1 MKQQHVHRRAR
12 ARRVWKFRVA
22 QAVLL
27 CAAAAVQ
34 AQTAQ
39 LPAVRINASPVIEA
53 NRVDAFG
60 SLATEVT
67 EAQVR
72 ELNALDLAS
81 ALRRT
86 PGVVASRFNPV
97 GSFGGDEGGAV
108 YVRGL
113 GASRP
118 GSEIKTYVDGVPF
131 YMGVWNHPLL
141 DLLPVHGMD
150 RISVYKGPQ
159 LQHFGNNFAAIDLV
173 PRRATKDGLAAQGQ
187 ITAGSFSTV
196 TEQAALQWRGQD
208 FDVALAQGAAR
219 SSGHRDDADGRL
231 SNVMG
236 RAGYRLAPGWSIGL
250 TLLYADNEVSDPG
263 QEGNPASKTGR
274 FDTRGSLAALS
285 VAHEHTWGRGSLQVY
300 DNSGVGN
307 WHDHPAQADTYTKFG
322 LGGLRW
328 RETLTPTSADEIVL
342 GVDVDGS
349 RGSVAFGG
357 FTAFDNVKLRL
368 TSPHAAIS
376 HTFALGGGWELVP
389 SAGVRWYRHDV
400 FGNHTGAHG
409 GLVARSGET
418 LALRLN
424 VAQGHNF
431 PGLDAALLNAIV
443 PPLGGAPDSWRDL
456 DPERLNHAEVGAHWV
471 VAPGSTLDLALFND
485 RISGRYV
492 YAFPPAVS
500 QPSFTNLGDY
510 SVKGAEL
517 SLQHQW
523 NRQLASFAG
532 LTLLDAGRDDLP
544 YAPGR
549 ALSLGATWR
558 GGPWRISTD
567 WQAQSSMFTLN
578 RARADGSANTEKVG
592 GFMVANLR
600 AAFALPL
607 LGPNGE
613 VFVALENLGDK
624 RFAVRP
630 GYPLPGR
637 SGQLGVQVNL

>member
-1 MKQQHVHRRAR
+1 MKQQLGRRRAS
-12 ARRVWKFRVA
+12 ARRAWKFNGA

-39 LPAVRINASPVIEA
+39 LPAVTVTASPVIEA
-53 NRVDAFG
+53 NRVDRFG

-67 EAQVR
+67 EAQLR

-86 PGVVASRFNPV
+86 PGVVVSRFNPV

-118 GSEIKTYVDGVPF
+118 GSEIKTYVDGIPF

-141 DLLPVHGMD
+141 DLLPVHGME

-159 LQHFGNNFAAIDLV
+159 LQLFGNNFAAIDLM

-187 ITAGSFSTV
+187 LTAGSFSTV
-196 TEQAALQWRGQD
+196 TEQAALQWRGNE

-219 SSGHRDDADGRL
+219 SSGHRDDADGKL

-236 RAGYRLAPGWSIGL
+236 RAGYRLTPEWSLGL
-250 TLLYADNEVSDPG
+250 TLLYADNKVSDPG
-263 QEGNPASKTGR
+263 QESNPASKTGK

-285 VAHEHTWGRGSLQVY
+285 VAHEHAWGRGSLQIY
-300 DNSGVGN
+300 DNSGDGN
-307 WHDHPAQADTYTKFG
+307 WHDHPAQADTYSKFA

-328 RETLTPTSADEIVL
+328 REVLAPTAADEVVL
-342 GVDVDGS
+342 GADVDQS

-368 TSPHAAIS
+368 TSPYAAIS
-376 HTFALGGGWELVP
+376 HTFALGSGWELVP
-389 SAGVRWYRHDV
+389 SAGARWYHHDV

-409 GLVARSGET
+409 GLVAKSGET
-418 LALRLN
+418 LALRVN

-443 PPLGGAPDSWRDL
+443 PPLAGAPTSWRDL
-456 DPERLNHAEVGAHWV
+456 DPERTNHAEVGAHWV
-471 VAPGSTLDLALFND
+471 AMPGTTIDVALFND
-485 RISGRYV
+485 RITGRYV
-492 YAFPPAVS
+492 FAFPPAVT

-517 SLQHQW
+517 SLQQQW
-523 NRQLASFAG
+523 GTQLALFAG
-532 LTLLDAGRDDLP
+532 LTLLDASRDDLP
-544 YAPGR
+544 YAPSR

-558 GGPWRISTD
+558 SGPWRISAD
-567 WQAQSSMFTLN
+567 GQAQGSMFTLN

-592 GFMVANLR
+592 GFLVANLR
-600 AAFALPL
+600 AAFSVPL

-613 VFVALENLGDK
+613 VFAALENLGD
-624 RFAVRP
+624 RRYAVRP

-637 SGQLGVQVNL
+637 SGQLGVSVGL